1 MYRTRLCLLFAL
13 LLLPA
18 QGCGAFDF
26 LKGDSG
32 ESKDAE
38 KTEGKAEQEIAR
50 LKAENID
57 LKQQMAYLRKVSKES
72 LEDVRKEL
80 AKVTSER
87 DALVEAL
94 TKQSGGAQR
103 LSEGILGAKPDAT
116 ESSKEGSKDLKVKV
130 LSGDGD
136 LGSARMMA
144 KRLKEMNYKI
154 RLIGH
159 APRSDFRANTVYYKP
174 QFESQGRLLVSKLG
188 DNTVMKPLTWS
199 SIFDLII
206 VTGKHPSR

>member
-32 ESKDAE
+32 EGKEAE
-38 KTEGKAEQEIAR
+38 KTEGKVEQEIAR

-57 LKQQMAYLRKVSKES
+57 LKQQIAYLKKVSKES
-72 LEDVRKEL
+72 LEDVNKEL
-80 AKVTSER
+80 AKVKSER
-87 DALVEAL
+87 DALIEAL
-94 TKQSGGAQR
+94 TKQSGGTER
-103 LSEGILGAKPDAT
+103 RPEKILGAKRDAA
-116 ESSKEGSKDLKVKV
+116 ESGKERSKDLKIKV

-144 KRLKEMNYKI
+144 KRLKELNFEI

-174 QFESQGRLLVSKLG
+174 QFERQGRLLVSKLG

>member
-1 MYRTRLCLLFAL
+1 
-13 LLLPA
+13 LLPA
-18 QGCGAFDF
+18 QGCGAFNF
-26 LKGDSG
+26 LKGNSG
-32 ESKDAE
+32 ESKEVE
-38 KTEGKAEQEIAR
+38 KIEGNVEQEIAR

-57 LKQQMAYLRKVSKES
+57 LKQQIAYLKKVSKES
-72 LEDVRKEL
+72 LEDVHKEL
-80 AKVTSER
+80 EKVKSER
-87 DALVEAL
+87 DALIEAL
-94 TKQSGGAQR
+94 TKQSTGTQR
-103 LSEGILGAKPDAT
+103 HSERILGTKRDAT
-116 ESSKEGSKDLKVKV
+116 ESSKEGSKDLKIKI

-144 KRLKEMNYKI
+144 KRLKEMNFEI

-174 QFESQGRLLVSKLG
+174 QFERQGRLLVSQLG

-206 VTGKHPSR
+206 VTGKPPSR

>member
-1 MYRTRLCLLFAL
+1 MYRTRLCFLFVL

-18 QGCGAFDF
+18 QGCGVFDF

-32 ESKDAE
+32 DSKGVE
-38 KTEGKAEQEIAR
+38 KTDGKDEQEIAR

-57 LKQQMAYLRKVSKES
+57 LKQQIAYLKKVGKES
-72 LEDVRKEL
+72 LEDVRQEL
-80 AKVTSER
+80 AEVKSER
-87 DALVEAL
+87 DALIEAL
-94 TKQSGGAQR
+94 TKQGGGTQR
-103 LSEGILGAKPDAT
+103 RSEGILRIKRDVP
-116 ESSKEGSKDLKVKV
+116 ESSKEGPKDLKIKV

-136 LGSARMMA
+136 LDSARMMA
-144 KRLKEMNYKI
+144 KRLKGMNCEI

-174 QFESQGRLLVSKLG
+174 QFERQGRLLVSKLG

-199 SIFDLII
+199 SVFDLII

>member
-1 MYRTRLCLLFAL
+1 
-13 LLLPA
+13 LLPA

-32 ESKDAE
+32 KSKEVE
-38 KTEGKAEQEIAR
+38 KTEGKVEQEIAR

-57 LKQQMAYLRKVSKES
+57 LKQQIAYLKKVSKKS
-72 LEDVRKEL
+72 LQDVHEEL
-80 AKVTSER
+80 AKVKSER
-87 DALVEAL
+87 DALAEAL
-94 TKQSGGAQR
+94 RKQGGGTQR
-103 LSEGILGAKPDAT
+103 LSEEILGTQRGAT
-116 ESSKEGSKDLKVKV
+116 ESGKEGSRDLKIKV

-136 LGSARMMA
+136 LGSAKMMA

-159 APRSDFRANTVYYKP
+159 APRDFRANTVYYKP
-174 QFESQGRLLVSKLG
+174 EFERQGRLLVSKLG

-199 SIFDLII
+199 SVFDLII
-206 VTGKHPSR
+206 VTGKHPSK

>member
-1 MYRTRLCLLFAL
+1 MYRTRLCLLFVL

-18 QGCGAFDF
+18 QGCGVFDF

-32 ESKDAE
+32 EGEEVE

-57 LKQQMAYLRKVSKES
+57 LKQQIAYLKKVSKES
-72 LEDVRKEL
+72 LEDVHKEL

-87 DALVEAL
+87 DALIEAL
-94 TKQSGGAQR
+94 TKQGGGTQKR
-103 LSEGILGAKPDAT
+103 SEGILGTQRDGT
-116 ESSKEGSKDLKVKV
+116 ESGKEGSKDLKIKV

-144 KRLKEMNYKI
+144 KRLKEMNYTI

-159 APRSDFRANTVYYKP
+159 APRADFRANTVYYKP
-174 QFESQGRLLVSKLG
+174 QFERQGRFLVSKLG

-199 SIFDLII
+199 SVFDLII